1 MARTHNAQRRSQARS
16 RGVLFLLS
24 NASAAFAAAAD
35 AVAIE
40 VSSVDS
46 LFVQCSADS
55 IAPNNSDNI
64 EPTVPHEAEA
74 RLQDGFRKTQ
84 KIQALDITNNDYS
97 PAACNGI
104 SPSQSF
110 SHIAWG

>member
-1 MARTHNAQRRSQARS
+1 MARTHNAHRRSQARS

-84 KIQALDITNNDYS
+84 KIQALE
-97 PAACNGI
+97 
-104 SPSQSF
+104 SQIKIIHLQHDNLSLILF
-110 SHIAWG
+110 HIAWR